1 MLRRAYCGI
10 CDMAGDKLVPFIAAA
25 AALIPLIGAIA
36 VLRMKD
42 SEYWMA
48 TPFLGLLLLLHWI
61 VPRDHETF
69 VGALTRCLKQLLTMM
84 AWLLGA
90 LTVVAGIELTVAG
103 GIQAVA
109 GLFLLLAVL
118 SVALRPHWLELL
130 ENIDVLTARL
140 DATVERQSEYE
151 RAERRREYE
160 IGFLESKA
168 AALQR
173 QLDALHI
180 RVEMMETSADDPEG
194 QDAARAFVGSLE
206 RELQG

>member
-10 CDMAGDKLVPFIAAA
+10 SDMAGDKFVPFIAAA

-48 TPFLGLLLLLHWI
+48 APFLAVLLLLHWI

-69 VGALTRCLKQLLTMM
+69 IDALTRCLKQLLTMM

-130 ENIDVLTARL
+130 ENVDMLTVRL
-140 DATVERQSEYE
+140 DAIVERQS
-151 RAERRREYE
+151 
-160 IGFLESKA
+160 
-168 AALQR
+168 
-173 QLDALHI
+173 
-180 RVEMMETSADDPEG
+180 
-194 QDAARAFVGSLE
+194 
-206 RELQG
+206 